1 MPGKHQMFI
10 TRVSRWLSG
19 MTDCSRNH
27 GGSIAQRVRRRENPK
42 TETRT
47 PTRSLRPTHQARK
60 HLIFNAQDKD
70 PNTSLVNPL

>member
-42 TETRT
+42 
-47 PTRSLRPTHQARK
+47 RK
-60 HLIFNAQDKD
+60 HAHLRDLYGQLTR
-70 PNTSLVNPL
+70 PENTLFSMPKT